1 MKVLTQRDDG
11 VRILRLEGQE
21 DADPWRASFA
31 GSYQA
36 IWQEPPYN
44 ERFFP
49 EEAEGVL
56 RHALDV
62 PGHITLLAVKDSGL
76 VVGFA
81 FGYPLL
87 AKADVAREVRG
98 LLPVEDVFYFAELG
112 VLDRWRAGG
121 LGHQLVDL
129 RLELMDRTRFHYVLL
144 RTSAVRNASYEM
156 YRRMGFDDTGV
167 YMEVA
172 SRKTDGGTRTDR
184 RLFLSKVVEGN
195 LGRQG

>member
-1 MKVLTQRDDG
+1 MQVISQRDDG
-11 VRILRLEGQE
+11 VRILRIETQAE
-21 DADPWRASFA
+21 ADPWRASFA

-62 PGHITLLAVKDSGL
+62 PENITLLAVRDSGM

-81 FGYPLL
+81 IGYPLV
-87 AKADVAREVRG
+87 AKTDVARELRG
-98 LLPVEDVFYFAELG
+98 LLPLEDAFYFAELG
-112 VLDRWRAGG
+112 VLERWRAAG

-129 RLELMDRTRFHYVLL
+129 RLTLLDRRRFHYVVL

-172 SRKTDGGTRTDR
+172 SRKMDGGTRTDR
-184 RLFLSKVVEGN
+184 RLFLSKVV
-195 LGRQG
+195 

>member
-1 MKVLTQRDDG
+1 MLVISQRDDG
-11 VRILRLEGQE
+11 VRILRIESQAE
-21 DADPWRASFA
+21 ADPWRASFA

-49 EEAEGVL
+49 EEAESVL
-56 RHALDV
+56 RHALDI
-62 PGHITLLAVKDSGL
+62 PENITLLAVRDSGL

-81 FGYPLL
+81 FGYPVA
-87 AKADVAREVRG
+87 AKADVCREVRG

-112 VLDRWRAGG
+112 VLERWRAGG

-129 RLELMDRTRFHYVLL
+129 RLSLMDQKRFHYVLL

-184 RLFLSKVVEGN
+184 RLFLSKVV
-195 LGRQG
+195 

>member
-1 MKVLTQRDDG
+1 MKVIAQRDDG
-11 VRILRLEGQE
+11 VRILRIESQE
-21 DADPWRASFA
+21 EADPWRASFA

-44 ERFFP
+44 ERYFP

-56 RHALDV
+56 RHAVDV
-62 PGHITLLAVKDSGL
+62 PENITLLAVRESGV

-81 FGYPLL
+81 ISYPLA
-87 AKADVAREVRG
+87 AKADVCRELRG
-98 LLPVEDVFYFAELG
+98 LLPIEDVFYFAELG
-112 VLDRWRAGG
+112 VLERWRAAG
-121 LGHQLVDL
+121 LGHQLVNL
-129 RLELMDRTRFHYVLL
+129 RLDLIDRSRFHYVLL

-172 SRKTDGGTRTDR
+172 SRKVDGGTRTDR
-184 RLFLSKVVEGN
+184 RLFLSKVV
-195 LGRQG
+195 